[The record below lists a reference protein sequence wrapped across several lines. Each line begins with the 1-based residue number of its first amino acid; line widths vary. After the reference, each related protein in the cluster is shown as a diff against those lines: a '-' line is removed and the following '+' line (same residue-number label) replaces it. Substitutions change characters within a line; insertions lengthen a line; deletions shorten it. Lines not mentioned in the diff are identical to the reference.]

1 MPNSKIISV
10 KFNKLFVKALIFMFI
25 GAIIFKLDFLSASK
39 PAAVTAASSNLIKNG
54 SFEND
59 IDNYWEIWHGS
70 ESSRQYELYR
80 SYDAPYGYGSYS
92 AAIKAN
98 GAAEEN
104 WFTGL
109 VSKAASNNFSV
120 ESGKTYYLIFF
131 AKGTSNFSASVFLE
145 DSASFAAITEVSS
158 VNITT
163 EWQKMIVSFTP
174 NATSA
179 KAILNY
185 MFGGMPKNSDLF
197 LDGVQLFESNISLLT
212 TEVKGY
218 IGETG
223 KTLRL
228 NNISFFTEKDI
239 EIELPFYD
247 NKTSS
252 ITAKK
257 FHPEKI
263 AGNDIYFSLYEQTFA
278 DIGAVYVNGILVGRF
293 NYTILPKITDFYPSL
308 IRANEDVTISGS
320 GFNPALDLEKTYAI
334 LNTIDIKGVKSDVW
348 VKPHAID
355 SKLSQI
361 TLRLPYGIISGRI
374 YVQTSYRD
382 LKSQDILSQSNYL
395 KYKVKPII
403 YSLEWSR
410 RGYEQVGDKLTIHG
424 KGLAN
429 SPQVIFYDGAN
440 NIIARKAAVLK
451 NIFNEE
457 IIEVATPDKI
467 NNLNLTV
474 MVDGVESD
482 QEQALVYSARPR
494 LVSLSAKTAR
504 KINSTGQVVPAAKV
518 GETITI
524 SGQGFTSVESSQV
537 EFQGYNN
544 KISGAV
550 ASIDKEGRTIKAVV
564 PAGAQN
570 GFLAV
575 ITNGQISN
583 YLPLEIIPS
592 VISITPNPVAPGQDM
607 QIHVS
612 GVGSNEKLTTVYFK
626 LTDREQITV
635 EPISNSVLADGET
648 VINLKAPLAVSSQ
661 YSSINVQYE
670 NWRDD
675 GTLNLTAQPHISDAS
690 VDLDDKILIIRGYGF
705 SVKDSENIVTYK
717 YADKDHTII
726 TPKVSMIGV
735 FPTEEGQEI
744 RVRLLDN
751 YRYGYVVVTVNGQ
764 ASNEANFGPV
774 QVRKTAR
781 RVEYVKSL
789 GKIMGVLYINGYNF
803 GSKGEVIV
811 NGHSAE
817 THYRSE
823 FFIIAVIDQ
832 KYVYDN
838 PVVVTKE

>member
-1 MPNSKIISV
+1 MPNLRVVSV
-10 KFNKLFVKALIFMFI
+10 KLNKFFVKALIFMFI
-25 GAIIFKLDFLSASK
+25 GAIIFKLDFLSVSK
-39 PAAVTAASSNLIKNG
+39 PAVVTAASANLIKNG

-59 IDNYWEIWHGS
+59 IDSYWEIWHGE

-104 WFTGL
+104 WFTGI
-109 VSKAASNNFSV
+109 VSNAKSNNFSV

-131 AKGTSNFSASVFLE
+131 AKGTSNFPVSVFLE
-145 DSASFAAITEVSS
+145 DSVSFAAITAVSP
-158 VNITT
+158 VDITT
-163 EWQKMIVSFTP
+163 EWQKNIVSFTP
-174 NATSA
+174 TAASA

-185 MFGGMPKNSDLF
+185 MFGNMPENSDLF

-252 ITAKK
+252 ITTKK

-263 AGNDIYFSLYEQTFA
+263 AGNDVYFSLYEQTFGG
-278 DIGAVYVNGILVGRF
+278 IGKAYVNGALVGSF
-293 NYTILPKITDFYPSL
+293 NYTILPKITEFYPSL
-308 IRANEDVTISGS
+308 VRANEDVTISGS
-320 GFNPALDLEKTYAI
+320 GFNPAIDLEKTYAI

-361 TLRLPYGIISGRI
+361 TVRLPYGIISGRI
-374 YVQTSYRD
+374 YVQTSYRN
-382 LKSQDILSQSNYL
+382 LESQDLLSQSNYL

-410 RGYEQVGDKLTIHG
+410 RGYEQVGDKLTIRG

-429 SPQVIFYDGAN
+429 SPQVIFYDN
-440 NIIARKAAVLK
+440 NDNIIARTDAVLK

-467 NNLNLTV
+467 NNLSLTA

-482 QEQALVYSARPR
+482 KEQALSYKAKPR
-494 LVSLSAKTAR
+494 LTSVAAKNTR
-504 KINSTGQVVPAAKV
+504 KINGTGEIIPAAKV
-518 GETITI
+518 GEVITI
-524 SGQGFTSVESSQV
+524 KGQGFTSLEFSQV

-544 KISGAV
+544 KISGEV
-550 ASIDKEGRTIKAVV
+550 ISTDKDGRTIKAVV

-583 YLPLEIIPS
+583 SLPLEIIPS
-592 VISITPNPVAPGQDM
+592 VISITPNPVVPGQDM

-612 GVGSNEKLTTVYFK
+612 GAGGDEKLTTVYFK
-626 LTDREQITV
+626 LTDREQIAV
-635 EPISNSVLADGET
+635 EPISNSVLDKET

-675 GTLNLTAQPHISDAS
+675 GTLNLTARPHISDAS

-705 SVKDSENIVTYK
+705 SVKDSENIITYK
-717 YADKDHTII
+717 YADKEHTII

-774 QVRKTAR
+774 QVRKVAR

-803 GSKGEVIV
+803 GSKGKVMV
-811 NGHSAE
+811 NGQEAE

-832 KYVYDN
+832 QYVYDN
-838 PVVVTKE
+838 PVAVTKD